1 MVANIPQFDIKK
13 KFVKNDYIQIFNFNP
28 GQNNFCQFL
37 YLELCTENY
46 LRELSMPESV

>member
-13 KFVKNDYIQIFNFNP
+13 KFVKNDIQIFNFNP

-37 YLELCTENY
+37 YLELRTENY